1 MSNCRKGWSLKQKK
15 PPEKTPM
22 QFDILTLFPAML
34 EGPLTTS
41 ILGRAV
47 DKGLLTVNLHN
58 LRDWAEGKHQVTDDT
73 PYGGGDGMVMKVD
86 PIASALTEL
95 KEQNPQSRILLM
107 SPQGKTFQQADA
119 ERFSREPGLI
129 FVCGRYEGFDERI
142 RSLVDEEV
150 SLGDFVLTGGELA
163 AATILDATARLVPG
177 VLGSAGSALTD
188 SFSDGLLEYPQYTRP
203 AEFNGVRVPDILTSG
218 NHQRIALWRRREQLR
233 RTLERRPELLET
245 APLTKEDLLYLDE
258 LRASLEKP
266 SSGKSSSESRSQ

>member
-1 MSNCRKGWSLKQKK
+1 MR
-15 PPEKTPM
+15 
-22 QFDILTLFPAML
+22 FDILTLFPAML
-34 EGPLTTS
+34 EGPLSAS
-41 ILGRAV
+41 ILGKAV

-86 PIASALTEL
+86 PVASALAAL
-95 KEQNPQSRILLM
+95 KEQSPQSRVLLM
-107 SPQGKTFQQADA
+107 SPQGKTFRQADA
-119 ERFSREPGLI
+119 ERLSHESGLI

-142 RSLVDEEV
+142 RPLVDEEV

-177 VLGSAGSALTD
+177 VLGSAGSAQTD

-203 AEFNGVRVPDILTSG
+203 VEFNGVRVPEVLTSG
-218 NHQRIALWRRREQLR
+218 NHQVIATWRRREQLR

-245 APLTKEDLLYLDE
+245 APLTKEDHLYLAE
-258 LRASLEKP
+258 LRATQEQLSAENTDF
-266 SSGKSSSESRSQ
+266 